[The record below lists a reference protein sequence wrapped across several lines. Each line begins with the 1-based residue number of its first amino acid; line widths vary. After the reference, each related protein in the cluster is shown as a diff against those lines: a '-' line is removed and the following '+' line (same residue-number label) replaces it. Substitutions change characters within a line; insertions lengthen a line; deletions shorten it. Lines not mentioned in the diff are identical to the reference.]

1 MKINAA
7 KPYKLMGEIKKPT
20 IPVGH
25 FNKNL
30 SVFAETNRQKI
41 KNVQDFNKTIN
52 RFNLID
58 IYGILNPIPL

>member
-1 MKINAA
+1 
-7 KPYKLMGEIKKPT
+7 MGEIKKPT